1 MIKLFIT
8 GRIFDME
15 QIFKIHYDEDLKMV
29 NKILMEGGK
38 VKMIETSSDS
48 HFSGINAYVV
58 IEMPENNDYI

>member
-29 NKILMEGGK
+29 NEILMEGGK

-48 HFSGINAYVV
+48 QFSGINAYVV
-58 IEMPENNDYI
+58 IQMPENNDYI

>member
-1 MIKLFIT
+1 
-8 GRIFDME
+8 ME